1 MGKQIIDILR
11 LVHNINAMK
20 IKNIGARGEIWT
32 PEGLLPVAFEATAI
46 PDYATL
52 ANMSPG
58 MLELNIHGNYFE
70 VSLTEL
76 VWNGKLQLM
85 TK

>member
-1 MGKQIIDILR
+1 MGKQIIWILR
-11 LVHNINAMK
+11 LVHIIDAVNIK
-20 IKNIGARGEIWT
+20 KFGARGEIWT

-52 ANMSPG
+52 ATISPG

-70 VSLTEL
+70 VSLTEQI
-76 VWNGKLQLM
+76 WNGKLQLM